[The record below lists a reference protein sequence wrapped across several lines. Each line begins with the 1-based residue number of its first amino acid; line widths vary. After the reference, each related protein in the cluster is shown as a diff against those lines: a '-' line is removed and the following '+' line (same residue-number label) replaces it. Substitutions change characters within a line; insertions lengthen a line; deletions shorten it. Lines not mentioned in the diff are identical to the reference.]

1 MTEGESY
8 IHGILTIQHLLIMKN
23 NATLINYN
31 YLAYT
36 DPSTRC
42 IWPVVIKFLTQI
54 SISCAPP
61 TMYLQNNK
69 QISYKIS
76 SRQKPSNSNW
86 TQLSQLCEHVLVGEG
101 WAPASTHLENTS
113 TDCVANATIFVLTRL
128 VLCFQCGRTF
138 KHTISQII
146 REHMDSHSIPLL
158 YLYQSERNNI
168 STMFCRH

>member
-1 MTEGESY
+1 
-8 IHGILTIQHLLIMKN
+8 MKN

-31 YLAYT
+31 YLAYRPEHALYMACCNKVLDT
-36 DPSTRC
+36 NLY
-42 IWPVVIKFLTQI
+42 KL
-54 SISCAPP
+54 CAFHHV
-61 TMYLQNNK
+61 LANNK

-101 WAPASTHLENTS
+101 ITELCIEYLYTRTPRKHFNRLRQRLTY
-113 TDCVANATIFVLTRL
+113 NAYDAIFVLTRL

-146 REHMDSHSIPLL
+146 REHMNSHSIP
-158 YLYQSERNNI
+158 
-168 STMFCRH
+168 F